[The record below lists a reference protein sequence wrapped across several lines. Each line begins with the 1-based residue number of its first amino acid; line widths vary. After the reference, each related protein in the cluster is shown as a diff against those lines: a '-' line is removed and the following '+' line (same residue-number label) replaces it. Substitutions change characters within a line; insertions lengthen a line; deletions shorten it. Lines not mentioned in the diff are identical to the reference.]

1 MTEQEQEA
9 IENAALD
16 AMMYGT
22 GFLMFTVEHNKV
34 VVKHIDPLAVR
45 IAAPV
50 VVEFAD

>member
-9 IENAALD
+9 IKEAALD

-34 VVKHIDPLAVR
+34 VVKHIDPLTVR

-50 VVEFAD
+50 VVEFAE